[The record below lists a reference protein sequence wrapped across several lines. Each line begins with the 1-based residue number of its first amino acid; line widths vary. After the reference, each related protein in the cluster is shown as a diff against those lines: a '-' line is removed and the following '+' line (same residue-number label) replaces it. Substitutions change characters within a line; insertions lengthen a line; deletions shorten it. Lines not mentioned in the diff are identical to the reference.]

1 MVRHGRLTAYE
12 GENMKLRRV
21 LVAVKD
27 PRSRGLA
34 AVSKG
39 AELARATGASLELFH
54 GITQQIAA
62 ESFMYGQ
69 RKLADIEREIRGR
82 DVAALA
88 RVADR
93 LPKKNPRVSVAAD
106 WDFPSHE
113 AIVRRAIRIKADIIV
128 AEQHKGWRTLPWLL
142 HLTDWELLRLSPVPV
157 LLVKTKRLYRRPV
170 VLAALDP
177 DHAFAKSAGLDAR
190 ILLAARTVAEALNGS
205 LHAMH
210 AYFTGPGV
218 PLSPEF
224 GGSNL
229 IAQLG
234 IEAERNARES
244 FERQLRNQK
253 IPASRQHLVERH
265 AVDAIPRVARQIRAD
280 IVVMGAVSRSGLRRA
295 FIGNTAE
302 RVLNRLSCDALVV
315 RPPEFHSSILRAR
328 RGVRVVTSPP
338 PPPY

>member
-1 MVRHGRLTAYE
+1 
-12 GENMKLRRV
+12 MKLRRI

-27 PRSRGLA
+27 PRSRGSA
-34 AVSKG
+34 AISKG
-39 AELARATGASLELFH
+39 AEIARATGARLELFH
-54 GITQQIAA
+54 GITEHIPA

-69 RKLADIEREIRGR
+69 RTLADIEREIRDR
-82 DVAALA
+82 DMAALERIARRLRKRNA
-88 RVADR
+88 RVA
-93 LPKKNPRVSVAAD
+93 VAAE

-113 AIVRRAIRIKADIIV
+113 AIVRRAMQSKADFIV

-157 LLVKTKRLYRRPV
+157 LLVKSRRAYRRPV
-170 VLAALDP
+170 ILAALDP
-177 DHAFAKSAGLDAR
+177 DHAFAKSARLDAE
-190 ILLAARTVAEALNGS
+190 ILRAARGLADALDGK

-224 GGSNL
+224 GGSTVV
-229 IAQLG
+229 ARLG
-234 IEAERNARES
+234 YEAERNARKS
-244 FERQLRNQK
+244 FEREIRK
-253 IPASRQHLVERH
+253 HDIPHSRQHLVERH
-265 AVDAIPRVARQIRAD
+265 AVDAIPQVARRIRAD

-302 RVLNRLSCDALVV
+302 RVLNGLSCDALVV
-315 RPPEFHSSILRAR
+315 RPPAFHSTILRAR
-328 RGVRVVTSPP
+328 RGVRIAASPP